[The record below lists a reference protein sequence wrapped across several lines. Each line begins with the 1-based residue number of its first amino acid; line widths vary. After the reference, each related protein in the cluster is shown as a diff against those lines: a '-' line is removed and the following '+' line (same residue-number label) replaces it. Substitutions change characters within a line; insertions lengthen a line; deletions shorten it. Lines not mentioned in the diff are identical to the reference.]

1 MHIHTRDLR
10 SHVIPSCREI
20 QLLNTVTEKPQGSD
34 FVFPALTAAPPV
46 RGRNCVF
53 RALRVGK
60 IRLRVLLCKCI

>member
-10 SHVIPSCREI
+10 SHVIPSWREI

-46 RGRNCVF
+46 RGQNCLSCVACGEDKIAGV
-53 RALRVGK
+53 AL
-60 IRLRVLLCKCI
+60 